1 MSLYTE
7 AVQDAL
13 NNDRGFR
20 AHPLGEFPGSI
31 VEVKVGNHEGRDFYE
46 IKVKTTYGTAKQTLW
61 KAQEADLQ
69 AYYLP
74 KHNGDYAEAVSAL
87 KKIWAR
93 HARLYLDLGLQAPA
107 DEKALYAN
115 LGQLMNRECWLVVKA
130 GTDPA
135 NPLVYI
141 NAPRSKSVARLDPN
155 QPQPAKPAAPAQTTP
170 GSTPNSMSRPDFS
183 LPTMVNMDE
192 VPF

>member
-1 MSLYTE
+1 MSLYAE

-20 AHPLGEFPGSI
+20 AHPLGEFPGAI
-31 VEVKVGNHEGRDFYE
+31 IEVKGGTHEGRDFYE

-61 KAQEADLQ
+61 RAQESDLQ

-74 KHNGDYAEAVSAL
+74 KFSGDYAEAVSAL
-87 KKIWAR
+87 KKVWAR
-93 HARLYLDLGLQAPA
+93 HARLYLDLGLQAPE
-107 DEKALYAN
+107 DEKSLYEN

-141 NAPRSKSVARLDPN
+141 NAPRSKSMARLDPN
-155 QPQPAKPAAPAQTTP
+155 QPQPAKPAATAPTIP
-170 GSTPNSMSRPDFS
+170 GSNSMSRPDFS
-183 LPTMVNMDE
+183 LPPMVNMDE